1 MYVEWV
7 ILSFAVSAWEIRRFV
22 HISSCGWINALFCFC
37 SSICLWNKKI
47 KKQLLKILCRMVDK
61 YLPGCLGTLKKA
73 LFIRWL
79 MHEAF
84 CRPFLGSMCLNYFK
98 SCHNSKHFFFKV
110 QCLKTTQRDERC
122 FCAHE
127 VWLCYYHQRL
137 LTMTALFQT
146 ISKQTQQEIIRQTF
160 SAHHNNYNL
169 CPTLATDQQ
178 YRHFTVPQVKSG
190 NTRENQK
197 FFWSF
202 YFSCFI

>member
-84 CRPFLGSMCLNYFK
+84 CRPLLD
-98 SCHNSKHFFFKV
+98 SCHNSKHFFLKCNDWRLPKGMKGVFVLMRSGFAITIRDYWQWRLSFK
-110 QCLKTTQRDERC
+110 Q
-122 FCAHE
+122 
-127 VWLCYYHQRL
+127 
-137 LTMTALFQT
+137 
-146 ISKQTQQEIIRQTF
+146 
-160 SAHHNNYNL
+160 
-169 CPTLATDQQ
+169 LANKPS
-178 YRHFTVPQVKSG
+178 RK
-190 NTRENQK
+190 
-197 FFWSF
+197 
-202 YFSCFI
+202 